1 MTVRHYKHFQI
12 KEKTMEKKVI
22 RLQSDVALEE
32 IGLAEETLEG
42 NPIQADNMVYKSED
56 GKVMSGVWSCEP
68 GKFVPGDYKVEEVC
82 FVLEGKLGIINNE
95 DGSEQIFQ
103 KGDSFVVPKGADT
116 TWVVYEKMKKFYMI
130 SS

>member
-1 MTVRHYKHFQI
+1 MG
-12 KEKTMEKKVI
+12 KKVI
-22 RLQSDVALEE
+22 RLVSDVPLEE
-32 IGLAEETLEG
+32 IGMAETTLEG
-42 NPIQADNMVYKSED
+42 NPMQADNMVYKSED

-68 GKFVPGDYKVEEVC
+68 GKFDPGEYEVEEAC
-82 FVLEGKLGIINNE
+82 FVLDGKLGIINNE

-130 SS
+130 ST

>member
-1 MTVRHYKHFQI
+1 MG
-12 KEKTMEKKVI
+12 KKVI
-22 RLQSDVALEE
+22 RMQSDVALEE

-42 NPIQADNMVYKSED
+42 NPMQADNMVYKSED

-68 GKFVPGDYKVEEVC
+68 GKFAPGDYEVEEVC
-82 FVLEGKLGIINNE
+82 FVFEGKLGIINNE

-116 TWVVYEKMKKFYMI
+116 TWVVYEKIKKFYMI